1 MAQAMF
7 RGERKER
14 GTMNASRLMW
24 FTLLVLGLVVTA
36 AGVYAEEETT
46 GRGGFGKKKPASTT
60 TAPPKEEKKAET
72 APATPA
78 PVPAKAEE
86 AAPAPATPAATPA
99 PKPARKAKA
108 GKGTVEEQRLDEVAK
123 EMSLKEQADFAEADG
138 VYKAGLAAYDD
149 AEYEQAIK
157 LFSQTLDI
165 YPNHDGARE
174 MLEKVSSMLGERRD
188 EVASVLKKMSQ
199 ERRAKVQE
207 ALLELRNAVE
217 KAAAYESQANSF
229 QTGDT
234 DLSKETLLTRKMQNL
249 DNAIELYDRVLE
261 IVKWMPFEV
270 DLSAEKASTAAK
282 RAAAITAKKQ
292 AQEDLKNFQRD
303 RALKEASSSKE
314 REKMFHADRIRTML
328 EQAKLFLSREQF
340 TDCEELCA
348 RILKIDPLNTD
359 ASGLMERSR
368 QKRHQVTEALNYKEI
383 MLERA
388 ESMTNVDAVSVPY
401 SKRIIYPEDWER
413 IVARS
418 ELSAGGMDSRQE
430 ESWAQEIRR
439 RLDKRVSFE
448 FVQTPLSEAVQFLQ
462 NLTKV
467 NMILDPVAI
476 KDVGDAPITLR
487 VSQMKLELALDWIL
501 RLAGLQYMLKD
512 NAIFISKPENLTTD
526 IALKI
531 YDVRDL
537 IMKVPNFPG
546 PDFALDLGTNAFGQG
561 GLGGIAIST
570 QEQDEGVT
578 VESLSDMISTRIK
591 PESWSPDLGTSIEQS
606 NGKLIVM
613 QRPEIHRMIDK
624 LLSSLRSTQKLQ
636 VTVEGR
642 VLMVREGFFEEIGFD
657 WTGLNS
663 VPVASGVVPANRIGT
678 NGRLWTSDTF
688 NPDVAVN
695 PNLNVTS
702 GLVRR
707 ATGFAPGDMSVA
719 GAISNYRP
727 QGSPEEGT
735 IGNQAEAAT
744 NWSERLAGGLNA
756 QYVYLSNMEA
766 MAFMHL
772 LNQRQAGTILTAPR
786 LTVFNTQRAHMFVAE
801 QQSYVADYDIS
812 GGIYDPIIRQFLQ
825 GVVFE
830 VRPIVSSDRRY
841 ITLEMRPTLAT
852 LILMDSI
859 MLSGYSIVGDNPPTF
874 IAMLLPVDFPVLE
887 LRKVRTTV
895 TLPDGGLVLLGG
907 LMQNIKFNSENGIP
921 FISNIPIIGRLFR
934 WTVQDNEKRN
944 LSIMVRAKLLMFEEE
959 ERKL

>member
-1 MAQAMF
+1 MAQAVF

-14 GTMNASRLMW
+14 GTMNASRVLW

-46 GRGGFGKKKPASTT
+46 TKGGFGRKKPASTT
-60 TAPPKEEKKAET
+60 TAPPEKKAEP

-78 PVPAKAEE
+78 PAPANTEE
-86 AAPAPATPAATPA
+86 AAPTPATPAPTPAPA
-99 PKPARKAKA
+99 PKPTRKARA

-123 EMSLKEQADFAEADG
+123 EMSLKEQAAFAEADA
-138 VYKAGLAAYDD
+138 VYKSGLAAYDD

-157 LFSQTLDI
+157 LFSQALDI
-165 YPNHDGARE
+165 YSNHSGARE

-234 DLSKETLLTRKMQNL
+234 DLSKETLLTRKIQNL

-261 IVKWMPFEV
+261 IVKWMPFEI
-270 DLSAEKASTAAK
+270 DLSAQKAATAAK
-282 RAAAITAKKQ
+282 RAAALTAKKQ
-292 AQEDLKNFQRD
+292 AQEDLKNFQRT
-303 RALKEASSSKE
+303 RALNEASASRE
-314 REKMFHADRIRTML
+314 RERVFHADRIRTML

-359 ASGLMERSR
+359 ASGLMEKSR
-368 QKRHQVTEALNYKEI
+368 QNRHRMAEAANYKEI

-401 SKRIIYPEDWER
+401 SKRIIYPDDWER

-418 ELSAGGMDSRQE
+418 ELSAGGMGSHQE
-430 ESWAQEIRR
+430 EAWAQEIRR

-526 IALKI
+526 IVLKI

-546 PDFALDLGTNAFGQG
+546 PEFALDLGSNAFGSG
-561 GLGGIAIST
+561 GLGGVALIT
-570 QEQDEGVT
+570 TEQDEGVT

-642 VLMVREGFFEEIGFD
+642 VLEVREGFYEEIGFD
-657 WTGLNS
+657 WAGLNS
-663 VPVASGVVPANRIGT
+663 VSASSGVSPANRIGT
-678 NGRLWTSDTF
+678 NGRGWTSDTF
-688 NPDVAVN
+688 NPDMAVN
-695 PNLNVTS
+695 PNHTASS
-702 GLVRR
+702 GWVRGR
-707 ATGFAPGDMSVA
+707 SGFGDGDMSIV
-719 GAISNYRP
+719 GAISNYKP
-727 QGSPEEGT
+727 QASPEEGT
-735 IGNQAEAAT
+735 LGNAAAAST
-744 NWSERLAGGLNA
+744 NWPEKLAGGLNA

-766 MAFMHL
+766 MAFIHM

-801 QQSYVADYDIS
+801 QQSYVADYDVS
-812 GGIYDPIIRQFLQ
+812 GGIYDPIVRQFLQ

-841 ITLEMRPTLAT
+841 ITLEMRPTLAI
-852 LILMDSI
+852 LIALQRI
-859 MLSGYSIVGDNPPTF
+859 ILQGYSIVGDNPPT
-874 IAMLLPVDFPVLE
+874 LVPQDLPVDFPVLE
-887 LRKVRTTV
+887 LQKVRTSV

-907 LMQNIKFNSENGIP
+907 IMKNIKFTSENGIP

-934 WTVQDNEKRN
+934 WTVQDNMKTN